1 VHRVEL
7 LTSAARAFAKLDARA
22 RRRIARRIDSLAADP
37 RPSGAQKLRGAD
49 DIWRV
54 RVGDYRIL
62 YSIHDLLLV
71 LVIKIGHRR
80 DVYR

>member
-1 VHRVEL
+1 MHAVEFL
-7 LTSAARAFAKLDARA
+7 PSAARALAKLEPAVQ
-22 RRRIARRIDSLAADP
+22 RRIAQRIDRLAVDP
-37 RPSGAQKLRGAD
+37 RVDATKLRGAHD
-49 DIWRV
+49 VWRA

-62 YSIHDLLLV
+62 YAIEDERLVV